1 MLPGQRFF
9 KLQNWKVMREDYSPM
24 NEEENLRTEN
34 EFLKLKLMLEHGGQF
49 GEMEQD
55 SNTEL
60 PPEIENQ
67 FLNNVLAFEKQFSE
81 HKVIKVYDKIGRPQH
96 FRPVA
101 EIADGEIAKAWD
113 HLSDYLNDHGIDVSV
128 CSPNISMKELY
139 RFVTEELFD
148 HETDDMNLPG
158 WTTNFIYDEFHPD
171 PIYDN
176 SRLVEQDLFNDVFRK
191 DDLFY
196 GIDYS
201 GEGFVFNEVYYS
213 DFKLYSER
221 INRFKSLFDEISVTE
236 FNVGDCVVDEN
247 NCCVRGNYKAA
258 ASIGNSET
266 VFSGGYV
273 VKLVVGE
280 LGYWELKDIQISG
293 FNPG

>member
-1 MLPGQRFF
+1 
-9 KLQNWKVMREDYSPM
+9 MRQDFSPM

-49 GEMEQD
+49 GELDED
-55 SNTEL
+55 GNADL

-81 HKVIKVYDKIGRPQH
+81 HRVVKVYDKIGRPQH
-96 FRPVA
+96 FRPAA
-101 EIADGEIAKAWD
+101 EIAANEIGKAWD
-113 HLSDYLNDHGIDVSV
+113 QLNVYLNDHGIDVSV
-128 CSPNISMKELY
+128 CSPNVSIRELY

-148 HETDDMNLPG
+148 YETDDMNLPG

-171 PIYDN
+171 PVYDN

-201 GEGFVFNEVYYS
+201 KEGFVFNDVFYS

-221 INRFKSLFDEISVTE
+221 INRFKSIFDEIAVTE
-236 FNVGDCVVDEN
+236 FNVDDCVINEC
-247 NCCVRGNYKAA
+247 NCFVRGNYKAT
-258 ASIGNSET
+258 ASIGISET
-266 VFSGGYV
+266 IFAGQYV
-273 VKLVVGE
+273 VKLIIGE
-280 LGYWELKDIQISG
+280 LGYWEMKDIQISG